1 MASDIVNFIFLS
13 DILNLSV
20 INVYDGKKIGY
31 LHDLSA
37 TTNQV
42 FPKITGIIVKVKDS
56 NGEIF
61 IPWNKVINLSKK
73 KSITV
78 EYAPGIPDGRF
89 ASTDP
94 DILLKKT
101 FLDKQ
106 IISTSGNK
114 VVRVNDL
121 HLLIDNT
128 SKGNSN
134 LWLVHIDIGVKGLL
148 RRLGWEKLFN
158 AIFKWIIARD
168 MKDKFVSWKFVQP
181 TATANIYGS
190 VQLKIDSS
198 KLSEIHPADLADIL
212 EDLGIDERISLLESL
227 SFQTAAATLQEM
239 PLKLRIQISETL
251 EASRLS
257 GIINEMPMDEA
268 VDLFDELS
276 PECRLSAYA
285 FLPSEKVIEL
295 KELSKLSIF
304 SVGSIMNTDFI
315 TAKET
320 QTVKELLDI
329 LKAERNKAELIY
341 YIYVVENDDILK
353 GVVTIRELLSSRPE
367 TKIADIM
374 NKNIISVE
382 IDTNIKRVAQIF
394 FKYNF
399 IAIPVVDN
407 DRRIQGIITSRDAF
421 ESVFPEM
428 KKESES

>member
-61 IPWNKVINLSKK
+61 IPWSKVKNLSNR

-78 EYAPGIPDGRF
+78 EHVLGVLEERF

-367 TKIADIM
+367 TQIADIM

>member
-13 DILNLSV
+13 DILNLPV
-20 INVYDGKKIGY
+20 VDVYDGKKIGY

-42 FPKITGIIVKVKDS
+42 FPKITGIIVKAKDS

-61 IPWNKVINLSKK
+61 IPWRKVKNLSKG

-78 EYAPGIPDGRF
+78 EHVPEIPDGRF
-89 ASTDP
+89 ASTDS

-128 SKGNSN
+128 SKENSN

-268 VDLFDELS
+268 VDLLDELS

-315 TAKET
+315 TARET
-320 QTVKELLDI
+320 QTVKELLEI
-329 LKAERNKAELIY
+329 LKAESNKAELIY
-341 YIYVVENDDILK
+341 YIYVVENDDALK

-367 TKIADIM
+367 AQIADIM
-374 NKNIISVE
+374 NENIISVE

>member
-61 IPWNKVINLSKK
+61 IPWSKVKNLSNR

-78 EYAPGIPDGRF
+78 EHVLGVLEERF

-353 GVVTIRELLSSRPE
+353 GVVTIRELLSSRLE
-367 TKIADIM
+367 TQIADIM